1 MIFVLIGRVSYG
13 ERRLKAFCSLELEL
27 VMRVGFVCLE
37 RVSGVRFESSGE
49 DEIHGRRGEEGKERH
64 LIPDLIYTEA
74 KSWFIE
80 RNT

>member
-1 MIFVLIGRVSYG
+1 M
-13 ERRLKAFCSLELEL
+13 
-27 VMRVGFVCLE
+27 E

-49 DEIHGRRGEEGKERH
+49 NEKHGRRGEEGKERH
-64 LIPDLIYTEA
+64 LIPDIIYTEA